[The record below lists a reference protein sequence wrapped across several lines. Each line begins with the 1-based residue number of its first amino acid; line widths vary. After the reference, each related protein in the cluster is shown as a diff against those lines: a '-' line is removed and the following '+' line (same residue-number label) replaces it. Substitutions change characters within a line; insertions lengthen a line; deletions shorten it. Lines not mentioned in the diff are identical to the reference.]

1 MRMRGLNEAFD
12 EIRRSD
18 PGTAL
23 TKTALRRLVTTGQ
36 IPSVRVGVKY
46 LVSVE
51 AVERYLEYGTVAA
64 DAKTTPPPLG
74 VIRRV
79 DQGARL

>member
-1 MRMRGLNEAFD
+1 MRMRSLNEAFE

-51 AVERYLEYGTVAA
+51 AIERYMEGGSVVETAGQ
-64 DAKTTPPPLG
+64 TPPQIG
-74 VIRRV
+74 VIRRA
-79 DQGARL
+79 DQEVRL

>member
-1 MRMRGLNEAFD
+1 MRLRGLNEAFE

-51 AVERYLEYGTVAA
+51 AIERYMEGGSVAA
-64 DAKTTPPPLG
+64 AGQTPPQIG

-79 DQGARL
+79 DQEVRL

>member
-1 MRMRGLNEAFD
+1 MRMRGLNEAFE

-51 AVERYLEYGTVAA
+51 AIERYMDGGSVAA
-64 DAKTTPPPLG
+64 AVGQTPPQIG

-79 DQGARL
+79 DQEVRL